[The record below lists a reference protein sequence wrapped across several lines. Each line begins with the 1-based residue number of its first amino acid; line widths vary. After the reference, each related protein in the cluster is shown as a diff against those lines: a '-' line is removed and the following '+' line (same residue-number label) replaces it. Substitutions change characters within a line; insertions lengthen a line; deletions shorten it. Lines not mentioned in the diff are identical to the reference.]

1 MSNAQQANPAREAA
15 KRRRQM
21 QVAGKKAASGA
32 TSATPGKGPGGPARE
47 AARARRR
54 AQATSGKVAVDQAR
68 QTPPAGAAEAPA
80 EAAAEKPVRESR
92 PRRERQPLRSER
104 STRRSRRPRPGTQP
118 VAASRAALKSRAWR
132 KAKSGGKKAVEAQTG
147 QSGSAGSLARM
158 ANPNASGR
166 QIARQVIADRCANG
180 KTCQSGESE
189 RGRRMRRLAD
199 RRNAGPTRV
208 GESHTSYDQRVSG
221 SLIGHDERMTGGRAG
236 ECRDVTGTEYL
247 GVEDLRIACNLETT
261 RHPEKVEVTR
271 TGGGRSVSG
280 TSVGYA
286 EGMTGNAAGQ
296 CAQITGTEYLPAD
309 QSDLYCGTG
318 SRQAPEPRERKP
330 APEPRQ
336 GGVTGS
342 ETRPASSAWSRGPSG
357 EARPGIMR
365 APTKV
370 AESETAEGSRV
381 TGTQAGLNRPVTGD
395 EPGYCSRVS
404 GTPYQGVEEL
414 RERCGSEPDA
424 PAHKVTGSMT
434 LHGQRVTGAR
444 AGHGEQMTGHESGVC
459 QSVTGTPYYG
469 LEQAQACAPEQAE
482 AIGRAAQRR
491 RPERPAAVS
500 GTEPSA
506 VGLTGAQR
514 GVCQS
519 VSGTAYASG
528 DQYAAFCEATGA
540 AGPDDP
546 DFPVAI
552 DGQLTAPM
560 AEPVAPAAPTAPTGA
575 APASPTG
582 RITGAFSQGSGKV
595 TGDDDNRSLKRQ
607 PRGPAAAGPA
617 MSAAQAAP
625 DRVTGEGADGGFSI
639 TGDGWGRGEHI
650 TGTEGPWANRRNP
663 SVRGPQASPFAGAA
677 DYRPREGHPVP
688 DIRVSGSSG
697 NTDAGAMVTVSGGA
711 RG

>member
-1 MSNAQQANPAREAA
+1 MSNTTQANPAREAA

-21 QVAGKKAASGA
+21 QVAGKKAATGT
-32 TSATPGKGPGGPARE
+32 TSATPGRSPGGPARE

-54 AQATSGKVAVDQAR
+54 AQATGGKVAVDRAMAEPPTGAPEPSAQA
-68 QTPPAGAAEAPA
+68 TP
-80 EAAAEKPVRESR
+80 EKPVRESK
-92 PRRERQPLRSER
+92 PRRERQPVRSER
-104 STRRSRRPRPGTQP
+104 SSRRSRRPRPGTQP
-118 VAASRAALKSRAWR
+118 VAASQAALKSRAWR

-189 RGRRMRRLAD
+189 RGRRMRQHAG
-199 RRNAGPTRV
+199 RRNAGPTKV
-208 GESHTSYDQRVSG
+208 GESHTSFDQRVSG
-221 SLIGHDERMTGGRAG
+221 SLVGHDERMTGGREG
-236 ECRDVTGTEYL
+236 ECRSVTGTEYL
-247 GVEDLRIACNLETT
+247 GVEDLRIACNLEPT

-280 TSVGYA
+280 TAVGYA
-286 EGMTGNAAGQ
+286 EGMTGNAAGE

-318 SRQAPEPRERKP
+318 NRQGATVRNPRPENEK
-330 APEPRQ
+330 RQ

-357 EARPGIMR
+357 QARPGIMK

-404 GTPYQGVEEL
+404 GTPYQGAEEL
-414 RERCGSEPDA
+414 RERCGSEPA
-424 PAHKVTGSMT
+424 PGPHKVTGSMT

-444 AGHGEQMTGHESGVC
+444 AGHGEHLTGHESGVC
-459 QSVTGTPYYG
+459 QSVTGTPYFG
-469 LEQAQACAPEQAE
+469 LEQSQACAPEQAE
-482 AIGRAAQRR
+482 AIGYAAQRR
-491 RPERPAAVS
+491 RPEHPAAVS
-500 GTEPSA
+500 GTEPSS
-506 VGLTGAQR
+506 VGLTGAQK
-514 GVCQS
+514 GVCQT

-540 AGPDDP
+540 ASPDDP
-546 DFPVAI
+546 DYPVAI
-552 DGQLTAPM
+552 DGQVVAPM
-560 AEPVAPAAPTAPTGA
+560 AEPAAPTAP
-575 APASPTG
+575 APAAPTG

-607 PRGPAAAGPA
+607 PRGPAAAPA
-617 MSAAQAAP
+617 MGAAAAAP
-625 DRVTGEGADGGFSI
+625 DRVTGEGADSGFSI

-688 DIRVSGSSG
+688 DIRISGSSG
-697 NTDAGAMVTVSGGA
+697 NTDAGSLVTVSGGA